1 MIGGG
6 NVKINMDSISDKIK
20 SYSNS
25 SEGKEKIKRTIDIST
40 INEATQELVNMI
52 KDNLPLSIR
61 DNVKI
66 ICSDPDEVNG
76 IWRVEINFDAES
88 VFRSSLLD
96 DGNMGYGVDNIV
108 ALLNNGYHAQAYV
121 YGYWD
126 TAGKEIW
133 SRKDRA
139 AEGFMQT
146 AINTFNTDIG
156 IKYGCTAKLSEKYE
170 Y

>member
-1 MIGGG
+1 M
-6 NVKINMDSISDKIK
+6 KISMDSISDKIK

-40 INEATQELVNMI
+40 MQDIAQQLVDMI
-52 KDNLPLSIR
+52 KTHLPPSIQN
-61 DNVKI
+61 NVDI
-66 ICSDPDEVNG
+66 ICSNPTETENG
-76 IWRVEINFDAES
+76 WRVDINFDAES

-133 SRKDRA
+133 SRKDR
-139 AEGFMQT
+139 EGLGFMQT

-156 IKYGCTAKLSEKYE
+156 SKYGCTAKLSEKYE